1 MSLAT
6 GAIAEILFKIRCQRH
21 GRDDNLLEAS
31 VLDSYQAPYKFKLE
45 VTCDIRTTWFMIT
58 VNTTNPQAPQ
68 LTCKCAKSVVLSATC
83 CIELNRRIGVRV
95 AFQVAVH
102 LADK

>member
-6 GAIAEILFKIRCQRH
+6 GAIAEILFKIRCQCH

-58 VNTTNPQAPQ
+58 VNTTQ
-68 LTCKCAKSVVLSATC
+68 VVVPVLKLLNVIRYTSRNLLHRTESRFWSLGRMSSDSSHSAS
-83 CIELNRRIGVRV
+83 R
-95 AFQVAVH
+95 
-102 LADK
+102 